1 MSTPYDRM
9 RKLEEEVG
17 RLRKQVSTM
26 RKMSAVIAGV
36 SILAI
41 AGIIFVFVSGGSFS
55 SLSLTVPQLPFSL
68 SSLNDSDSKKEANI
82 ASNPEYVDTDGDGVV
97 DSYEKSIGTNPMAI
111 DTDMDGL
118 SDGEEMKRGSDPLNR
133 NTDSDRYEDGV
144 DEEPTIVNFA
154 DVIVNAY
161 NLQIETKTDGN
172 VVFEVLAGTRHLNPY
187 TVLYSVKV
195 DVDIKNVGTDYTSYA
210 RYDLVFTMN
219 GEQVRRIPESI
230 EKLDVGAMVTEHYQD
245 EIRFADLPEKVKEQ
259 LGEGMS
265 IEFGAEIQNIS
276 FDKLQI

>member
-9 RKLEEEVG
+9 QKLEEEVG

-26 RKMSAVIAGV
+26 RKISAIVAGV
-36 SILAI
+36 SVLAVV
-41 AGIIFVFVSGGSFS
+41 GVVFVLASND
-55 SLSLTVPQLPFSL
+55 SLSLSLNMPKLPFSL
-68 SSLNDSDSKKEANI
+68 SLNDSDSKKEANI
-82 ASNPEYVDTDGDGVV
+82 ASNPQYVDTDGDAVV

-118 SDGEEMKRGSDPLNR
+118 SDGEEIKRGSDPLNR
-133 NTDSDRYEDGV
+133 NTDSDRYDDGV
-144 DEEPTIVNFA
+144 DGEPTIVNFA
-154 DVIVNAY
+154 DVIINAY
-161 NLQIETKTDGN
+161 NLQIETKTDSN

-187 TVLYSVKV
+187 TVLYGVKV
-195 DVDIKNVGTDYTSYA
+195 DVDIKNVGTDYTSYVK
-210 RYDLVFTMN
+210 YDLVFTMN

-230 EKLDVGAMVTEHYQD
+230 EKLDAGAMVTEHYQD

-259 LGEGMS
+259 LGEGTS